1 MTKEELK
8 ALGLTE
14 EQATKVTEDYEKNYV
29 TKVAYEE
36 KKTELSKRDNEVKT
50 MTAELNT
57 LKKDAGKDEEL
68 TAKIE
73 ALQKAAKERE
83 ATYQKEL
90 NELKLTNA
98 VEVAL
103 MNAKAKNTKA
113 VRALLSLDDA
123 EMKEDGTVKGLDK
136 QLKALIESEPYLF
149 DTETA
154 TVRGL
159 KPGETKSGGNTQ
171 TVTAEQFARMTYSE
185 RVKLYAENKDLYDE
199 LVGGS
204 KNE

>member
-14 EQATKVTEDYEKNYV
+14 EQVAKVTEDYEKNYV

-36 KKTELSKRDNEVKT
+36 KKTELSKRDKEVKT
-50 MTAELNT
+50 MTAE
-57 LKKDAGKDEEL
+57 
-68 TAKIE
+68 
-73 ALQKAAKERE
+73 
-83 ATYQKEL
+83 YQKEL

-154 TVRGL
+154 TVKGL

-185 RVKLYAENKDLYDE
+185 RAKLYAENKDLYDE

>member
-14 EQATKVTEDYEKNYV
+14 EQITKVTEDYEKNYV

-36 KKTELSKRDNEVKT
+36 KKTELSKRDKEVKT

-73 ALQKAAKERE
+73 ELQKAAKERE

-90 NELKLTNA
+90 KDLKLTNA

-123 EMKEDGTVKGLDK
+123 EMEDDGTVKGLDK

-154 TVRGL
+154 TVKGL

-185 RVKLYAENKDLYDE
+185 RAKLYAENKDLYDE

>member
-14 EQATKVTEDYEKNYV
+14 EQITKVTEDYETNYV

-36 KKTELSKRDNEVKT
+36 KKTELSKRDKEVKT

-57 LKKDAGKDEEL
+57 LKKDAGKDEAL

-154 TVRGL
+154 TVKGL
-159 KPGETKSGGNTQ
+159 RPGETKSGGNTQ

-185 RVKLYAENKDLYDE
+185 RAKLYAENKDLYDE

>member
-14 EQATKVTEDYEKNYV
+14 EQATKVTEDYETNYV

-36 KKTELSKRDNEVKT
+36 KKTELSKRDKEVKT

-154 TVRGL
+154 TVKGL

-171 TVTAEQFARMTYSE
+171 TVTAEQFARMTYGE

>member
-14 EQATKVTEDYEKNYV
+14 EQITKVTEDYETNYV

-36 KKTELSKRDNEVKT
+36 KKTELSKRDKEVKT

-57 LKKDAGKDEEL
+57 LKKDAGKDGEL

-73 ALQKAAKERE
+73 SLQKAAKERE

-154 TVRGL
+154 TVKGL

-185 RVKLYAENKDLYDE
+185 RAKLYAENKDLYDE

>member
-50 MTAELNT
+50 MTTELNT
-57 LKKDAGKDEEL
+57 LKK
-68 TAKIE
+68 TT
-73 ALQKAAKERE
+73 KERE

-90 NELKLTNA
+90 KELKLTNA

-123 EMKEDGTVKGLDK
+123 EMEDDGTVKGLDK

-154 TVRGL
+154 TVKGL

-185 RVKLYAENKDLYDE
+185 RAKLYAENKDLYDE